1 MFHICVVKMVFIN
14 LTFRNRSIILEMKMM
29 EEPIIWKMT
38 YIHKSIKIAY
48 YYQDVKAVLN
58 DIKKEYVVVSIHK
71 KTQKDCSCLLKIL

>member
-1 MFHICVVKMVFIN
+1 
-14 LTFRNRSIILEMKMM
+14 MM

-58 DIKKEYVVVSIHK
+58 DIKKEYIVVSIHK